1 MKNSST
7 AKTGKRMA
15 RFCIW
20 TIRNHDAIAAN
31 IRIYMFAGVA
41 AILFLC
47 IGGVIHLKTALV
59 SIFLGGVSIC
69 ALLWVLIE
77 NRRTQLIRI
86 EDPDLRKEA
95 HATML
100 MFIEARKHRIE
111 KRNLSRKR
119 FWKKFMPE
127 LF

>member
-1 MKNSST
+1 MKKHST
-7 AKTGKRMA
+7 PKTGKKVA

-31 IRIYMFAGVA
+31 IRIYMFGGVA
-41 AILFLC
+41 VILLLC
-47 IGGVIHLKTALV
+47 LGGVVHLKTALV

-77 NRRTQLIRI
+77 NRRTQMIRI
-86 EDPDLRKEA
+86 EDPELRKEA
-95 HATML
+95 HETML
-100 MFIEARKHRIE
+100 VFIEARKHRLE
-111 KRNLSRKR
+111 KRKFIRKR

>member
-1 MKNSST
+1 MKKHST
-7 AKTGKRMA
+7 AKTGKKAA

-41 AILFLC
+41 VILLLC
-47 IGGVIHLKTALV
+47 LGGVIHLKTALV
-59 SIFLGGVSIC
+59 SIFFGGVSIC

-77 NRRTQLIRI
+77 NRRTQMIRI
-86 EDPDLRKEA
+86 EDPELRKEA
-95 HATML
+95 HETML
-100 MFIEARKHRIE
+100 VFIEARKHRLE
-111 KRNLSRKR
+111 KRKFIRKR